1 MVSYTDI
8 KAAHFRN
15 ISKAGQ
21 YSDTTLVADFQYSL
35 GNRYQMVLGT
45 LSSYINQQGYTASTV
60 ASQQYY
66 YYPVGLQTVD
76 TASITIG
83 EVQYPLTVIYDQR
96 AWNVLNALQIQPTA
110 IPQFIFPR
118 KSDFGIWPIPQAVY
132 TINFYGFQ
140 RDRNLLV
147 DDYTT
152 DTVSVTAGSTIITGT
167 DTVFTAAMVGRW
179 FEITDT
185 DIPGQ
190 GYGYRISAFNS
201 ATSLTME
208 TYWAGSTT
216 ASPVVYR
223 IGEVPEVPVEAQA
236 LLPAGTASDY
246 YSGLRNDAPNS
257 LRFDNFYWTGSY
269 NNNSRDFG
277 DKNIKG
283 GLIGL
288 YNGYASRNR
297 DVIIERHPPIIS
309 PTYKIWAESIS

>member
-1 MVSYTDI
+1 MVTYTDL

-15 ISKAGQ
+15 IGKALQ
-21 YSDTTLVADFQYSL
+21 YSDTTLIADFQYSL

-45 LSSYINQQGYTASTV
+45 LASYINQQGFTAATV

-66 YYPVGLQTVD
+66 YNPVGLQTVD

-83 EVQYPLTVIYDQR
+83 NVQYPLTVIYDQR
-96 AWNVLNALQIQPTA
+96 AWNVLNSLTIQPTA

-147 DDYTT
+147 DDYVAA
-152 DTVSVTAGSTIITGT
+152 TVTVTAGSITVTGSGT
-167 DTVFTAAMVGRW
+167 TFTPAMVGRW
-179 FEITDT
+179 FQITDT
-185 DIPGQ
+185 ATPGQ
-190 GYGYRISAFNS
+190 GYGYKIASYVS
-201 ATSLTME
+201 ATSITLE
-208 TYWAGSTT
+208 TYWAGAN
-216 ASPVVYR
+216 ASGVAYR
-223 IGEVPEVPVEAQA
+223 IGEVPEIPVEAQA
-236 LLPAGTASDY
+236 LLPYGTASDY

-257 LRFDNFYWTGSY
+257 LRFDNMFWSGSY
-269 NNNSRDFG
+269 NNPSRDFG

-297 DVIIERHPPIIS
+297 DTIILRQPPIIS
-309 PTYKIWAESIS
+309 PIYKVWAETIS